1 MIKLLR
7 IDDRLIHGQ
16 VAVYWVNATGADTI
30 VIANDKH
37 ATNAMLKMSLTVGK
51 PAGSKMEVLT
61 VAKAVDYLN
70 NAANAKRK
78 ILLICG
84 SCEDAETLCAGAAE
98 IKEVD
103 LGGIRF
109 AEGRTSISNQVFL
122 VEDDLRH
129 LDAIAGQGR
138 TVYIQEAP
146 SKPKIPLSE
155 IHSIFEKN
163 KKYKHSERGKIMFLI
178 QCILVS
184 MVHVLSILDGRILGQ
199 NLLNTPIVEAT
210 LVGLICGDVQ
220 TGLVMGA
227 T

>member
-1 MIKLLR
+1 
-7 IDDRLIHGQ
+7 
-16 VAVYWVNATGADTI
+16 
-30 VIANDKH
+30 
-37 ATNAMLKMSLTVGK
+37 
-51 PAGSKMEVLT
+51 MEVQT

-70 NAANAKRK
+70 NAAHAKRK

-84 SCEDAETLCAGAAE
+84 SCEDAATLCAGAAE

-129 LDAIAGQGR
+129 LDAIARQGG

-163 KKYKHSERGKIMFLI
+163 KK
-178 QCILVS
+178 
-184 MVHVLSILDGRILGQ
+184 
-199 NLLNTPIVEAT
+199 
-210 LVGLICGDVQ
+210 
-220 TGLVMGA
+220 
-227 T
+227 

>member
-1 MIKLLR
+1 MIGNPNITGSVMLKIEVAMDSWPRLLYLS
-7 IDDRLIHGQ
+7 LIH
-16 VAVYWVNATGADTI
+16 I
-30 VIANDKH
+30 
-37 ATNAMLKMSLTVGK
+37 L
-51 PAGSKMEVLT
+51 LT

-70 NAANAKRK
+70 NAAHAKRK

-84 SCEDAETLCAGAAE
+84 SCEDAATLCAGAAE

-129 LDAIAGQGR
+129 LDAIARQGG

-163 KKYKHSERGKIMFLI
+163 KK
-178 QCILVS
+178 
-184 MVHVLSILDGRILGQ
+184 
-199 NLLNTPIVEAT
+199 
-210 LVGLICGDVQ
+210 
-220 TGLVMGA
+220 
-227 T
+227 